1 MKKKSRNCQQGGVTL
16 LGNRTDVDRLYQA
29 MDIFVFP
36 SRYEGLG
43 MAAVEAQVCGVKTII
58 SEAVPKD
65 AIISSNTEQLFLAD
79 GIGVWTEKILSAE
92 IHDRVFVYSEIY
104 DISVQADKLT
114 EFYGGLSDE
123 RSGKGQAKGYTGAYN
138 ISR

>member
-1 MKKKSRNCQQGGVTL
+1 M
-16 LGNRTDVDRLYQA
+16 
-29 MDIFVFP
+29 FVFP

-65 AIISSNTEQLFLAD
+65 AIISSNTEQLFLRD
-79 GIGVWTEKILSAE
+79 GIGVWAEKILSAN
-92 IHDRVFVYSEIY
+92 IHDRTFIYSEIY

-114 EFYGGLSDE
+114 EFYGGLFNE
-123 RSGKGQAKGYTGAYN
+123 RSGKGQDEGYTGAYN